1 MTRKLNERRIN
12 YHYDIKSASKE
23 KRQRWEDLKTDELE
37 KIFKELSDAL
47 ALLPK
52 TQWNEWDI
60 ESLNKVKTIL
70 ADRRA
75 NDVRQEIARILELS
89 GLSYEIE
96 RQAFWAKRRKL
107 NKINKDE

>member
-1 MTRKLNERRIN
+1 MTRKLNERSIN
-12 YHYDIKSASKE
+12 YHYDIENASKE
-23 KRQRWEDLKTDELE
+23 KRQRWEELKTEELE
-37 KIFKELSDAL
+37 ELFKELSDTL

-52 TQWNEWDI
+52 TQWNAWDM

-75 NDVRQEIARILELS
+75 NDVRQEIARIMELS
-89 GLSYEIE
+89 GLSYALE
-96 RQAFWAKRRKL
+96 RQAFWTERGKL